1 MKRNILWML
10 LSIVAFVVSCRDD
23 DPIGMV
29 EKDDL
34 LQFEFP
40 QGTNEW
46 DKEIEQIAKDWG
58 MYIIYKDIDST
69 DLNMTWST
77 KPTLTTPVLVANPV
91 TDEEVVVYLD
101 LVKNYLLGNMDSTK
115 KEDLAALPYYFYF
128 VKDLNDGNPNSMT
141 YGQMSLQIYQEGFN
155 YWALSFTSEEL
166 EGGLAPAQ
174 LHKVASSFIYPSL
187 QSRFRSGEYV
197 VPAEFGDISD
207 YETLVGIDY
216 MSVEEFV
223 AMYGMPA
230 EYYSMIVLPDSQDE
244 ANYYRNRGFAPTV
257 SENFEIEWGMFN
269 ACPTWL
275 LWIIVFEE
283 PSWGI
288 IESQNP
294 NFDNVPDLEGRI
306 LEDFLNMVRL
316 AMLYPEDKMME
327 EFPVDV
333 ENPLEAE
340 GNRKIMEKYDIV
352 VRYMKDTYNFDLQA
366 VANILNGE

>member
-197 VPAEFGDISD
+197 VPAEFGNISD
-207 YETLVGIDY
+207 YETRVGIDY
-216 MSVEEFV
+216 VSLEEFL
-223 AMYGMPA
+223 AMYPGVP
-230 EYYSMIVLPDSQDE
+230 ESLYSMMMSPDQIDE

-257 SENFEIEWGMFN
+257 TENFEIEGGMFN
-269 ACPTWL
+269 SCPEWL
-275 LWIIVFEE
+275 LWIIVFEMPE
-283 PSWGI
+283 YGI
-288 IESQNP
+288 ADSNNP
-294 NFDNVPDLEGRI
+294 NLDNVPDVEGRI
-306 LEDFLNMVRL
+306 LEDFLNMIRL
-316 AMLYPEDKMME
+316 AMLYTEEKMQE
-327 EFPVDV
+327 EFPTNV
-333 ENPLEAE
+333 ENNEE
-340 GNRKIMEKYDIV
+340 I
-352 VRYMKDTYNFDLQA
+352 RYCSKLHERH
-366 VANILNGE
+366 I